1 MTSVQEKE
9 ILKEKEMKGANPKTE
24 IKGLRMKRAA
34 QQRKITLIL
43 KKLSQLQLEIKLT
56 PISSKLV
63 EDVDNMMKLIDNYD
77 QQISSIMNVYEMYS
91 SDLEY
96 YESELDSQGQ
106 YNIDISVEL
115 DQFREIGA
123 FSIETSEGE

>member
-9 ILKEKEMKGANPKTE
+9 ILKETEMKGGSPKTE

-34 QQRKITLIL
+34 QKKNLIL